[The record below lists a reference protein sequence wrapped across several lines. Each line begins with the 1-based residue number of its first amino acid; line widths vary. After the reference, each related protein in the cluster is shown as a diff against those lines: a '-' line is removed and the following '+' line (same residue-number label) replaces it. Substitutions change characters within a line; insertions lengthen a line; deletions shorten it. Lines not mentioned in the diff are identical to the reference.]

1 MSSAISL
8 QDITRFFGII
18 IVSTNGRIQMCK
30 YWKLHECD
38 KMPKVGIQIIYS
50 MDNIYRKDKTWQ
62 LIIRREAMED
72 DLMENHILEEQGQT
86 IWETSL
92 EIVHCPYCGEYLY
105 EEQNINIRDIGNFV
119 HHDYSEWNSKRQ

>member
-1 MSSAISL
+1 MS
-8 QDITRFFGII
+8 
-18 IVSTNGRIQMCK
+18 K

-38 KMPKVGIQIIYS
+38 KIPKVGIQIIYS

-62 LIIRREAMED
+62 LIIRREATED
-72 DLMENHILEEQGQT
+72 DLMENHMLEEQGQT

-105 EEQNINIRDIGNFV
+105 EEQDINIRDIGNFV
-119 HHDYSEWNSKRQ
+119 HLDYSEWYSKQQ

>member
-1 MSSAISL
+1 MP
-8 QDITRFFGII
+8 G
-18 IVSTNGRIQMCK
+18 VSTIGRTQMSK

-38 KMPKVGIQIIYS
+38 KIPKVGIQIIYS

-62 LIIRREAMED
+62 LIIRREATED
-72 DLMENHILEEQGQT
+72 DLMENHMLEEQGQT

-105 EEQNINIRDIGNFV
+105 EEQDINIRDIGNFV
-119 HHDYSEWNSKRQ
+119 HLDYSEWYSKQQ